1 MVAYCDAAENWQ
13 MLLAEVFTSRL
24 SKGPGWLRAFQR
36 PGITTSI
43 CLGSWTPPLSPLHHP
58 PPLLAALVGRK
69 VPKRGRCLKC
79 PCGSRS
85 RPGTSSWFTAFC
97 SWQHWGFLG
106 FVFPPRPPITN
117 DLPIQSRRKNCKTL
131 SKAQGTFILE
141 GEDFIC
147 LLPPLWRL
155 FLQCCHGRL
164 LCPLAQ
170 KSNTNWILQK
180 IFKSHLTINSTFS
193 LSQKQNK
200 K

>member
-106 FVFPPRPPITN
+106 FVFPPAPLSLMIC
-117 DLPIQSRRKNCKTL
+117 QSRVGGRTVKHSAKLRAHLYLKERTL
-131 SKAQGTFILE
+131 SAFCHHYGDCFSSVAMA
-141 GEDFIC
+141 DFC
-147 LLPPLWRL
+147 VP
-155 FLQCCHGRL
+155 
-164 LCPLAQ
+164 
-170 KSNTNWILQK
+170 
-180 IFKSHLTINSTFS
+180 
-193 LSQKQNK
+193 
-200 K
+200 